1 MMCLVLTTVRT
12 VSASR
17 RRLPSR
23 EMSEQQQTA
32 ANQAD
37 SFKISDSSDPSEPAP
52 EVEIPED
59 KDFVNRSVQVKFK
72 NRRKSVTGKIV
83 FCGNIHKDDTPDKGK
98 AGKYY
103 GIRLD
108 KAWGPSKKFSF
119 AGRKCGL
126 VIPVPKKLP
135 KGGQK
140 LLDWYKY
147 SRGIRAV
154 TVDLVEIEDKKQ
166 LQKSG
171 NDENGRKDSAGNRRW
186 GVRSKRNKRRW
197 GVPSKRNPERR
208 ASTGGISRPVKKW
221 HVIDK
226 KNVGFRGRTLSWTNG
241 VYKTITGRRSQDF
254 RTENYRHI
262 S

>member
-23 EMSEQQQTA
+23 EMSEQQQNA
-32 ANQAD
+32 ANQA
-37 SFKISDSSDPSEPAP
+37 SSKISDSSDPSEPAP

-108 KAWGPSKKFSF
+108 KAWAPSKKVFF
-119 AGRKCGL
+119 RW
-126 VIPVPKKLP
+126 KKVWTRHS
-135 KGGQK
+135 GSQ
-140 LLDWYKY
+140 
-147 SRGIRAV
+147 
-154 TVDLVEIEDKKQ
+154 EITK
-166 LQKSG
+166 
-171 NDENGRKDSAGNRRW
+171 
-186 GVRSKRNKRRW
+186 
-197 GVPSKRNPERR
+197 
-208 ASTGGISRPVKKW
+208 
-221 HVIDK
+221 
-226 KNVGFRGRTLSWTNG
+226 GRTE
-241 VYKTITGRRSQDF
+241 IT
-254 RTENYRHI
+254 
-262 S
+262 